1 MKSPILNELSPE
13 TKMSAFKKAAAYTR
27 KPGEITNKVL
37 YNKRKSQE
45 YTFAKHVSPQ
55 LQAQADTIAK
65 LIGSEFIASIDKGI
79 YGSEEI
85 PAISIKFYEPT
96 NKQSNATLLVSAGS
110 GYNAGDIST
119 DLKLNNIEL
128 SEPVQRKLVRFAD
141 AVYKS
146 EISSNLKENHNINNK
161 MKTNEGTF
169 EGNSIA
175 VYDGENGL
183 TQIYKRGNGYYGIN
197 DDFDF
202 HFESKAELEM
212 MLKKWRYRLIAGGL
226 KENKMKTNELKS
238 LIKECYKE
246 VLAEGFDDQEAELPA
261 TRSVNMGD
269 APSKIDLGVDN
280 KASGKI
286 SKLQSAIDQLST
298 VLKTNLDLYKAGKM
312 SIADYKTAVGDIP
325 MKLKSLVAA
334 LEAEIG
340 KTANI

>member
-1 MKSPILNELSPE
+1 MKSTKLNELSPE

-37 YNKRKSQE
+37 HNKRMSQA

-55 LQAQADTIAK
+55 IQTQADTIAK

-96 NKQSNATLLVSAGS
+96 NKKSNAELLVSAGS

-128 SEPVQRKLVRFAD
+128 SEPIQRKLLRFAD
-141 AVYKS
+141 AIYKN
-146 EISSNLKENHNINNK
+146 EISSDLKENYNTKRPMNK
-161 MKTNEGTF
+161 KILKT
-169 EGNSIA
+169 
-175 VYDGENGL
+175 
-183 TQIYKRGNGYYGIN
+183 
-197 DDFDF
+197 
-202 HFESKAELEM
+202 
-212 MLKKWRYRLIAGGL
+212 
-226 KENKMKTNELKS
+226 

-269 APSKIDLGVDN
+269 APSKIDLGVN
-280 KASGKI
+280 TKASSKI

-298 VLKTNLDLYKAGKM
+298 TLKTNLDLYKAGKM
-312 SIADYKTAVGDIP
+312 SIADYKVAVGDIP
-325 MKLKSLVAA
+325 VKLKSLVAA
-334 LEAEIG
+334 LEMEIG

>member
-1 MKSPILNELSPE
+1 MKLTKLNELSPE

-37 YNKRKSQE
+37 HNKRMSQA
-45 YTFAKHVSPQ
+45 YTFEKHVSPQ
-55 LQAQADTIAK
+55 IQTQANAIAK

-96 NKQSNATLLVSAGS
+96 NKQSNATLLVTAGS
-110 GYNAGDIST
+110 GYNTGDIST

-128 SEPVQRKLVRFAD
+128 SEPVQRKLLRFAD

-146 EISSNLKENHNINNK
+146 EITSDLKENYNTKRPMNK
-161 MKTNEGTF
+161 KILKT
-169 EGNSIA
+169 
-175 VYDGENGL
+175 
-183 TQIYKRGNGYYGIN
+183 
-197 DDFDF
+197 
-202 HFESKAELEM
+202 
-212 MLKKWRYRLIAGGL
+212 
-226 KENKMKTNELKS
+226 

-269 APSKIDLGVDN
+269 APSKIDLGVN
-280 KASGKI
+280 TKASSKI

-298 VLKTNLDLYKAGKM
+298 TLKTNLDLYKAGQM

-325 MKLKSLVAA
+325 VKLKSLVAA

>member
-37 YNKRKSQE
+37 YNKRKSQA
-45 YTFAKHVSPQ
+45 YTFEKHVSPQ

-110 GYNAGDIST
+110 GYNTGDIST

-146 EISSNLKENHNINNK
+146 EISSNLKENHNTKRTMNK
-161 MKTNEGTF
+161 KILKT
-169 EGNSIA
+169 
-175 VYDGENGL
+175 
-183 TQIYKRGNGYYGIN
+183 
-197 DDFDF
+197 
-202 HFESKAELEM
+202 
-212 MLKKWRYRLIAGGL
+212 
-226 KENKMKTNELKS
+226 

-246 VLAEGFDDQEAELPA
+246 VLTENHDYSKQWDMMSPEAREEELLKSFKNPAMAAKYAEYSWNELPDNISDMVLNEGFDDQEAELPA

-269 APSKIDLGVDN
+269 APSKIDLGVN
-280 KASGKI
+280 TKASGKI
-286 SKLQSAIDQLST
+286 SKLQSAIDQLSA

-325 MKLKSLVAA
+325 VKLKSLVAA
-334 LEAEIG
+334 LETEIG